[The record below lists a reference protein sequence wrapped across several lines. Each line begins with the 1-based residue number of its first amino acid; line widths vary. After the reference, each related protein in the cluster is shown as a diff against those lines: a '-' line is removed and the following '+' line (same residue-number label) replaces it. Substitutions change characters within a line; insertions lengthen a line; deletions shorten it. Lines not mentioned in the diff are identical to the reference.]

1 MAEFLHRRINVAIP
15 EVDVGDDVFVV
26 KGSDESVVR
35 VQVKS
40 ATAAEQQNGYVGR
53 FVIPEVQLTVPND
66 SPPLVYIFALRRGN
80 RWVEFVVIRRATLFA
95 RRTEGAG
102 YRQVDPDDGTVNIEF
117 RIVFRPGSAPCGPG
131 EVVDFQRYRD
141 AWDPW
146 PPPRVDEEG
155 GGPLPAVPAAPAGQ
169 GNG

>member
-40 ATAAEQQNGYVGR
+40 ATATDQQNSYVGR
-53 FVIPEVQLTVPND
+53 FVVPEVQLAMSKD
-66 SPPLVYIFALRRGN
+66 SPPLVYVFALRRGN
-80 RWVEFVVIRRATLFA
+80 RWTEFVVIRRATLFA

-102 YRQVDPDDGTVNIEF
+102 YRQVDAGGTANIEF
-117 RIVFRPGSAPCGPG
+117 RITFRPDSALCGPG
-131 EVVDFQRYRD
+131 NGVDFHRYRD

-146 PPPRVDEEG
+146 PPPRVEEEG
-155 GGPLPAVPAAPAGQ
+155 GGPAPTGPAAPAGQ